1 MGATK
6 SKKPAKPVIIGV
18 NGVPEE
24 LKRALREAARRNNRS
39 LSGQIRAI
47 LEASVTTEAA
57 Q

>member
-18 NGVPEE
+18 NGVPEQ

-47 LEASVTTEAA
+47 LEASVTAEAA